1 MITIPF
7 QSTLENTN
15 FPVDVENGMASSDVK
30 GAVGIRS
37 NYSRS
42 RQNQDSDCWN
52 SEYPLLALRSEHAA
66 TPGVELQ
73 RGDRGT
79 IGTRMESNMMNRMV
93 LQTGWEETSHS
104 SDQSS

>member
-37 NYSRS
+37 S
-42 RQNQDSDCWN
+42 
-52 SEYPLLALRSEHAA
+52 AF
-66 TPGVELQ
+66 
-73 RGDRGT
+73 
-79 IGTRMESNMMNRMV
+79 
-93 LQTGWEETSHS
+93 
-104 SDQSS
+104 